1 MRAQSRKI
9 LEYPSDLVKW
19 VVGIALHA
27 MNANPDITEV
37 YTACRFAIAI
47 VTDPSRFSM
56 SDHVT
61 LVFNSYEGA
70 EPSSSGFAGC
80 EYKIRITFKSSRI
93 KIYWDNNSFDT
104 FGEPSY
110 HEFEK
115 GCWGYPSCGNCRL
128 AFEDCRDNY
137 LYCCKTLSKAVAVI
151 RGKRFAWTRNE
162 AI

>member
-61 LVFNSYEGA
+61 LVFNSYEEGRRVKYVLRQ
-70 EPSSSGFAGC
+70 G
-80 EYKIRITFKSSRI
+80 
-93 KIYWDNNSFDT
+93 
-104 FGEPSY
+104 
-110 HEFEK
+110 
-115 GCWGYPSCGNCRL
+115 
-128 AFEDCRDNY
+128 
-137 LYCCKTLSKAVAVI
+137 
-151 RGKRFAWTRNE
+151 GK
-162 AI
+162 